1 MVSRAGSRT
10 RFTHQKEKRITP
22 VDLQFIEVED
32 TRKFMKDLGIRS
44 IPVNELP
51 LAIPL
56 WQSPM
61 PWRLLDPLT
70 MREEQPS

>member
-1 MVSRAGSRT
+1 
-10 RFTHQKEKRITP
+10 
-22 VDLQFIEVED
+22 
-32 TRKFMKDLGIRS
+32 MKDLGIRS